1 MTDLTLL
8 EQQAV
13 DAAINADWATAITI
27 NKKILHENSED
38 IDACLRLG
46 FAFLQSNDLKEAQK
60 YYKKALRIQP
70 KNIIAMEH
78 LEKIEI
84 LESKNKAK
92 TTTKSKYDPD
102 LFLELPGKTKTV
114 HLVNLGQK
122 EDLAGRNIGEEVL
135 LKEKKRR
142 LEVRSLENEYIG
154 TLPDDISK
162 RLIYFIQEGS
172 EYKTYI
178 KEIDMTDMVVFIK
191 EESKGTKVR
200 QYPSFP
206 SNPHVML
213 TDIQHAEE
221 DDEEK
226 DEDDDE
232 EVDIEE
238 DEEVDMTNNIVVED
252 EDDDDEEWEDMDEDK
267 ELEGLVHVDEEEEE

>member
-13 DAAINADWATAITI
+13 DAAINAEWGTAII
-27 NKKILHENSED
+27 LNKKILHDNTED

-46 FAFLQSNDLKEAQK
+46 FAYLQSNDLKEAQK
-60 YYKKALRIQP
+60 YYKRALRIQP

-92 TTTKSKYDPD
+92 TTTKSKYDSD
-102 LFLELPGKTKTV
+102 LFLEVHGRTRTS

-122 EDLAGRNIGEEVL
+122 EDLAGRNIGEEVM

-142 LEVRSLENEYIG
+142 LEVRSFENEYIG

-172 EYKTYI
+172 EYSTYI
-178 KEIDMTDMVVFIK
+178 KEIDMTDMVVFVK
-191 EESKGTKVR
+191 EESKGAKVR

-213 TDIQHAEE
+213 TDIQQAEEE
-221 DDEEK
+221 DDEK
-226 DEDDDE
+226 DEDDDTE
-232 EVDIEE
+232 EEE
-238 DEEVDMTNNIVVED
+238 DDVDMTNNIAVDDE
-252 EDDDDEEWEDMDEDK
+252 EDDDDEWEDMEEDK

>member
-13 DAAINADWATAITI
+13 DAAIDAEWATAIVL
-27 NKKILHENSED
+27 NKKILHESPED

-46 FAFLQSNDLKEAQK
+46 FAHLQSNDLKEAQK
-60 YYKKALRIQP
+60 FYKKALRIQP

-92 TTTKSKYDPD
+92 TTTRSKYDPD
-102 LFLELPGKTKTV
+102 LFLEVPGKTKTI

-122 EDLAGRNIGEEVL
+122 EDLAGRNIGEEVV

-142 LEVRSLENEYIG
+142 LEVRSLDNEYIG

-178 KEIDMTDMVVFIK
+178 KEIDMTDMVVFVK
-191 EESKGTKVR
+191 EISKGQKVK

-213 TDIQHAEE
+213 TDIQQAE
-221 DDEEK
+221 
-226 DEDDDE
+226 EDDDE
-232 EVDIEE
+232 EKSEE
-238 DEEVDMTNNIVVED
+238 DDGEEDDDEVDMTNNIVVND
-252 EDDDDEEWEDMDEDK
+252 DDDDDEEWEDMDEDK
-267 ELEGLVHVDEEEEE
+267 ELEGLVHVEEEEEE

>member
-13 DAAINADWATAITI
+13 DAAINADWTTAITI
-27 NKKILHENSED
+27 NKKILHENNED
-38 IDACLRLG
+38 IDSCLRLG
-46 FAFLQSNDLKEAQK
+46 FAYLQSNDLKEAQK

-102 LFLELPGKTKTV
+102 LFLEVPGKTKTV

-122 EDLAGRNIGEEVL
+122 EDLAGRNIGEEVY

-142 LEVRSLENEYIG
+142 LEVRSEDNEYIG

-162 RLIYFIQEGS
+162 RLIFFIQEGS

-178 KEIDMTDMVVFIK
+178 KEIDMTDMVIFVK
-191 EESKGTKVR
+191 EISKGTKVR

-213 TDIQHAEE
+213 TDIQHAEDE
-221 DDEEK
+221 DNDDEEK
-226 DEDDDE
+226 NEDDEDDD
-232 EVDIEE
+232 
-238 DEEVDMTNNIVVED
+238 DELDMTNNIVVD
-252 EDDDDEEWEDMDEDK
+252 EDDDDDDEWDNMNEDK
-267 ELEGLVHVDEEEEE
+267 ELEGLVQVEEEEEE

>member
-1 MTDLTLL
+1 MTDFSLL

-13 DAAINADWATAITI
+13 DAAIDAEWPIAIDI
-27 NKKILHENSED
+27 NKRILQENVED

-46 FAFLQSNDLKEAQK
+46 FAYLQSNQLKEAQK
-60 YYKKALRIQP
+60 LYKKALRIQP

-84 LESKNKAK
+84 LESKKKSK

-102 LFLELPGKTKTV
+102 LFLETPGKTKTV

-122 EDLAGRNIGEEVL
+122 EDLAGRNIGEEVT

-142 LEVRSLENEYIG
+142 LEVRSMDNEYIG

-172 EYKTYI
+172 EYRTYI
-178 KEIDMTDMVVFIK
+178 KEIDMTDMVIFVK
-191 EESKGTKVR
+191 EISKGAKVR

-213 TDIQHAEE
+213 TDILNVEE
-221 DDEEK
+221 DDDDSK
-226 DEDDDE
+226 TDDDDDDPE
-232 EVDIEE
+232 DITTHI
-238 DEEVDMTNNIVVED
+238 DN
-252 EDDDDEEWEDMDEDK
+252 DDDDEEDEWENMEEDK
-267 ELEGLVHVDEEEEE
+267 ELEGLVHVEEEEEE

>member
-1 MTDLTLL
+1 MKNIELL

-13 DAAINADWATAITI
+13 DAAIDANWDQAVELNKTI
-27 NKKILHENSED
+27 LKLNPED
-38 IDACLRLG
+38 IDACLRIG
-46 FAFLQSNDLKEAQK
+46 FAYLQSNQLKDAQR

-70 KNIIAMEH
+70 KNIIALEH

-84 LESKNKAK
+84 LESKKKGKSKNI
-92 TTTKSKYDPD
+92 SKYDPD
-102 LFLELPGKTKTV
+102 LFLEFPGKTKTV

-122 EDLAGRNIGEEVL
+122 EDLAGRNIGEEVMI
-135 LKEKKRR
+135 KEKKRR
-142 LEVRSLENEYIG
+142 LEIRSLDNEYIG

-178 KEIDMTDMVVFIK
+178 KEFDLTSVVVFIK
-191 EESKGTKVR
+191 EISKGAKVR

-213 TDIQHAEE
+213 SDIQ
-221 DDEEK
+221 
-226 DEDDDE
+226 
-232 EVDIEE
+232 EE
-238 DEEVDMTNNIVVED
+238 DEEDTNENDDED
-252 EDDDDEEWEDMDEDK
+252 EDEDEPTERSENSDNDDDDDDAEDWDDLEEDK
-267 ELEGLVHVDEEEEE
+267 ELEGLVHVEEEEEE